1 MRSDAA
7 ASPPARVYDPR
18 VLLDTL
24 AVDPDLFARRTG
36 WTVKPE
42 GACKAEVCVPLPAD
56 ARTPGGALDVG
67 VVAERLG
74 MPLVRDDAHDL
85 WALGPETAVTGR
97 ALSSAVAPELT
108 LPDVDG
114 NPFDLASLRGQK
126 VVLVAWASW

>member
-1 MRSDAA
+1 M
-7 ASPPARVYDPR
+7 
-18 VLLDTL
+18 LLERLD
-24 AVDPDLFARRTG
+24 VDPDAFARRTG

-56 ARTPGGALDVG
+56 ARTSSGALDVG
-67 VVAERLG
+67 VVAGRLG

-97 ALSSAVAPELT
+97 ALSSAVAPDLT
-108 LPDVDG
+108 LPDIDG
-114 NPFDLASLRGQK
+114 RPFALSSLRGQK